1 MNIIEKIDCIK
12 TNSDKS
18 VYVRTSIN
26 KFEDG
31 ILIDFKFKQKNV
43 NPGDDYSAQDAEVQA
58 ICSAVHTPEVVEA
71 YQAAQEALKAAQL
84 PQG

>member
-1 MNIIEKIDCIK
+1 MNITEKIDCIK
-12 TNSDKS
+12 TNNDKS

-26 KFEDG
+26 TFEDG
-31 ILIDFKFKQKNV
+31 ILIDFKFKQKVV
-43 NPGDDYSAQDAEVQA
+43 NPGDDYSAQDAQVQA
-58 ICSAVHTPEVVEA
+58 ICVAVHTPEVVAA